1 MSHSPD
7 LHSDPAAIGG
17 LVAEIEGLSNQLGR
31 PTSIMEVCGTHT
43 HAIAAAG
50 LRAMLP
56 SSVRLISGPGCP
68 VCVTPVEYL
77 DRAIALSG
85 LPDVVVCSFGD
96 MLRVPSST
104 LTMEEARAEGRS
116 IEVVYSPR
124 DAVAVA
130 RQRPNTRVIFL
141 SVGFETTVPTIAAAL
156 AEAEADGLKN
166 FLILPGNKVM
176 PPPMQALAADP
187 ELKVEGFLLPGHV
200 SVITGWETFLFLA
213 EEHSMGGAVVGF
225 APSDVLRGIAELL
238 AQLCEDRRE
247 IVNLY
252 NRVVDASGNRTARA
266 MVDRFFEPATV
277 VWRGFGP
284 IEGSGLA
291 LRSQWSHRD
300 ASAIEVQ
307 LPDPVE
313 PPGCRCGDVL
323 RGTILP
329 PECPLFA
336 TSCTPDSAVGACM
349 VSSEGACAAWYRHDR
364 FRMGAQ

>member
-1 MSHSPD
+1 MSPSSR
-7 LHSDPAAIGG
+7 LLRDPAAIGG
-17 LVAEIEGLSNQLGR
+17 LVAEIENLSARLGR

-43 HAIAAAG
+43 HAIAQAG
-50 LRAMLP
+50 IRRMLP
-56 SSVRLISGPGCP
+56 ETVRLISGPGCP

-77 DRAIALSG
+77 DRAVALAG
-85 LPDVVVCSFGD
+85 MDDVVVCSFGD

-104 LTMEEARAEGRS
+104 VTLEEARAEGRS
-116 IEVVYSPR
+116 IEIVYSPR
-124 DAVAVA
+124 DAVTLA
-130 RQRPNTRVIFL
+130 RRRPDVRVVFL

-156 AEAEADGLKN
+156 AEAEADDVKN

-187 ELKVEGFLLPGHV
+187 ELQVEGFLLPGHV

-225 APSDVLRGIAELL
+225 APADVLRGIAELL
-238 AQLCEDRRE
+238 RQLCEGRRE

-252 NRVVDASGNRTARA
+252 NRVVDASGNPTAQA

-291 LRSQWSHRD
+291 LRPRWSHRD
-300 ASAIEVQ
+300 ASTIDVE
-307 LPDPVE
+307 LPAPVE
-313 PPGCRCGDVL
+313 PAGCRCGDVL
-323 RGTILP
+323 RGLILP
-329 PECPLFA
+329 PQCPLFA
-336 TSCTPDSAVGACM
+336 KSCTPDSAVGACM
-349 VSSEGACAAWYRHDR
+349 VSSEGACAAWFRHDR
-364 FRMGAQ
+364 YRMGA

>member
-1 MSHSPD
+1 MRHTPD
-7 LHSDPAAIGG
+7 PHSDPAALKG
-17 LVAEIEGLSNQLGR
+17 LVSEIDRLSQALGR

-50 LRAMLP
+50 LRTMLP
-56 SSVRLISGPGCP
+56 EGVRLISGPGCP
-68 VCVTPVEYL
+68 VCVTPVDYL
-77 DRAIALSG
+77 DRAVALAG

-104 LTMEEARAEGRS
+104 LTLEEARAEGRT

-124 DAVAVA
+124 DAVELA
-130 RQRPNTRVIFL
+130 RSRPDRRIVFL
-141 SVGFETTVPTIAAAL
+141 SVGFETTVPTVAAAL
-156 AEAEADGLKN
+156 AEAEATGVPN
-166 FLILPGNKVM
+166 FSILPGNKVM
-176 PPPMQALAADP
+176 PPPMRALAADP
-187 ELKVEGFLLPGHV
+187 ELTVEGFLLPGHV

-213 EEHSMGGAVVGF
+213 EEHRMAGAVVGF

-238 AQLCEDRRE
+238 RQLGEDRPS

-266 MVDRFFEPATV
+266 MVDRFFEPSTV

-291 LRSQWSHRD
+291 LKKSWSHRD
-300 ASAIEVQ
+300 ASSIDVD
-307 LPDPVE
+307 LPEPMD
-313 PPGCRCGDVL
+313 PPGCRCGEVL
-323 RGTILP
+323 RGTIVP
-329 PECPLFA
+329 PECPLFNNG
-336 TSCTPDSAVGACM
+336 CTPDSAVGACM

-364 FRMGAQ
+364 FRIEG

>member
-1 MSHSPD
+1 
-7 LHSDPAAIGG
+7 
-17 LVAEIEGLSNQLGR
+17 
-31 PTSIMEVCGTHT
+31 
-43 HAIAAAG
+43 
-50 LRAMLP
+50 
-56 SSVRLISGPGCP
+56 
-68 VCVTPVEYL
+68 
-77 DRAIALSG
+77 
-85 LPDVVVCSFGD
+85 
-96 MLRVPSST
+96 
-104 LTMEEARAEGRS
+104 MEEARAEGRS
-116 IEVVYSPR
+116 IEIVYSPR
-124 DAVAVA
+124 DAVEMA
-130 RQRPNTRVIFL
+130 RQRPDTRIIFL

-156 AEAEADGLKN
+156 AEAEADTLPN

-213 EEHSMGGAVVGF
+213 EEHSMGGTVVGF
-225 APSDVLRGIAELL
+225 APADVLRGIAELL
-238 AQLCEDRRE
+238 AQLCEGRRE

-252 NRVVDASGNRTARA
+252 NRVVDASGNLTARA
-266 MVDRFFEPATV
+266 MVDRFFQPATV

-291 LRSQWSHRD
+291 LKPQWVHRD
-300 ASAIEVQ
+300 ASRISVE

-329 PECPLFA
+329 PACPLFA
-336 TSCTPDSAVGACM
+336 QSCTPDSAVGACM

-364 FRMGAQ
+364 YRMGAA